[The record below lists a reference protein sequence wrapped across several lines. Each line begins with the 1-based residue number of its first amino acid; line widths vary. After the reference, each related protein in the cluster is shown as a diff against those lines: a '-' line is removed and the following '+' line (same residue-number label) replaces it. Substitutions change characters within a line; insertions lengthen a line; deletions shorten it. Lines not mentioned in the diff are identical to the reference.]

1 MFFFVL
7 LKAGAALS
15 QTSLL
20 PNDWL
25 VQRIFFP
32 DDLRPKVP
40 DTVGAFAFVFY
51 WFLEGVKMDVGMIKR
66 TGSKAVFT
74 GIVTVLFPIFTANI
88 VFGSLR
94 ETGGKNLTGVE
105 YRTIIFMQSISAFTG
120 ISRLIR
126 DLEIDHSEFGRIVLS
141 TAMVADATGVGIN
154 VVALFAWSDWRV
166 SAVQGVGVVGF
177 VIVLVWIFRP
187 LMLLVVRRTPEERPV
202 KEYVIYIIIIL
213 SFFSFEYL
221 KMLHFFPAIGPFLL
235 GLCVP
240 HGPPLGSALVQKFE
254 SFNTGILLP
263 LFLFFPMLQI
273 DGPWLVEE
281 VQKLRHYDGQMY
293 EALNIIVVVSASK
306 MFFTTIPPLLAKM
319 PLTDSFVMSLI
330 LSNKGFVEMC
340 YFMYAVE
347 KKVST
352 SIIFCLYPRIINI
365 LINFAIIKCYILC
378 LIYRLFK

>member
-1 MFFFVL
+1 MFYVL

-40 DTVGAFAFVFY
+40 DTLGAFAFVFY
-51 WFLEGVKMDVGMIKR
+51 WFLEGVKIDVGVIRR
-66 TGSKAVFT
+66 TGSKAVIT

-105 YRTIIFMQSISAFTG
+105 YRTMIFMQSISAFTG

-126 DLEIDHSEFGRIVLS
+126 DLKIDHSEFGRIVLS
-141 TAMVADATGVGIN
+141 TAMVADATGVCIN
-154 VVALFAWSDWRV
+154 IVAIFAWSDWRV
-166 SAVQGVGVVGF
+166 SSFQGIGVLGYVM
-177 VIVLVWIFRP
+177 VLVWIFRP
-187 LMLLVVRRTPEERPV
+187 LMLLVVKHTPEERPV
-202 KEYVIYIIIIL
+202 KEYFIYIIIIL
-213 SFFSFEYL
+213 SFFSFQYL

-281 VQKLRHYDGQMY
+281 VKKLRHYDGQMY
-293 EALNIIVVVSASK
+293 EALTIIVVVSASK
-306 MFFTTIPPLLAKM
+306 IFFTTIPPLLAKM

-347 KKVST
+347 KQVST
-352 SIIFCLYPRIINI
+352 SIYIYIF
-365 LINFAIIKCYILC
+365 
-378 LIYRLFK
+378 LFISKKIQSSNSF